1 MSALGTFGNFS
12 GGGGGGSAIPS
23 EDMSYGVASGTNTYS
38 VTLSPVITTLSTG
51 LLVSVKFTNANTSST
66 VTIDP
71 NSLGATTVLNRNG
84 GVPYIGQIQSG
95 GVYQLVYDGTNFILQ
110 NNPYGGDVSFYRKTG
125 TTTLERWYTSATT
138 VYTATTVAYGANSLR
153 AMPFV
158 VPKTITIDRIAMEI
172 TVAGSAGSLVRIGI
186 YDSSNALPLNL
197 ILDAGTIAGDSATF
211 QSITIN
217 QTLVAGLYWLTWISN
232 SATNITFRGIPVS
245 AGVPSI
251 LGVPS
256 NLGAGNMANHIS
268 QSYTYGPLPSTF
280 DLSSPTASGLN
291 LATIS
296 VRLSA

>member
-1 MSALGTFGNFS
+1 MAFKFNPFIGNFDYYES
-12 GGGGGGSAIPS
+12 GETP
-23 EDMSYGVASGTNTYS
+23 
-38 VTLSPVITTLSTG
+38 
-51 LLVSVKFTNANTSST
+51 
-66 VTIDP
+66 
-71 NSLGATTVLNRNG
+71 
-84 GVPYIGQIQSG
+84 
-95 GVYQLVYDGTNFILQ
+95 
-110 NNPYGGDVSFYRKTG
+110 DVSYYRKTG

-138 VYTATTVAYGANSLR
+138 VYTATTVAYGANALR

-172 TVAGSAGSLVRIGI
+172 TVAGSVGSLVRIGI
-186 YDSSNALPLNL
+186 YDSSNVLPLNL

-217 QTLVAGLYWLTWISN
+217 QTLAAGLYWLTWISN
-232 SATNITFRGIPVS
+232 SAANITFRGIPVS
-245 AGVPSI
+245 VGVPSI

-268 QSYTYGPLPSTF
+268 QIYTYGSLPSTF